1 MAVTLSADQQFKMVT
16 ETGSKMQG
24 TIEFRG
30 LSTDTKPTDCIN
42 GAAFIEIDTGK
53 VYLFDA
59 VGGEWHEV

>member
-24 TIEFRG
+24 TIEYRG

-59 VGGEWHEV
+59 DAGTWNEV

>member
-53 VYLFDA
+53 VFLFDA
-59 VGGEWHEV
+59 IGQIWHEV